1 MNFSIIFRSISYL
14 LLILATAM
22 GIAVIAGYSIP
33 ISEQSKHSTE
43 MALQSWII
51 CISITLFSALL
62 LYGGSRYLKKSND
75 QKMLRK
81 EAIAIAGIAWFI
93 CGLHAAL
100 PHLLCNTDLSFAQS
114 IFEAISGLTTTGST
128 VTVDLQEIPRSLLFW
143 RSLTQ
148 WLGGLGIVMIF
159 LLLQSKDGASGKMMF
174 GAESSLPISDLNF
187 SNFSKSQRSLWTL
200 YLGLTL
206 ICGLGYYAFG
216 MNLFQSINHA
226 LTTTAT
232 GGFGTENDSF
242 TSFSTGAKIW
252 AILFMLIC
260 SISLF
265 LYLLLIKR
273 RRLGDLRENEE
284 TRWFLILL
292 VSAISITLINNFL
305 NSKSDSTLNI
315 IFNIVSISTST
326 GYASGNYDQWPMLS
340 KEILLIL
347 MVIGGCSGSTAGG
360 LKVSRVLLWARF
372 SKSEITRTFRP
383 QMESI
388 PKMVNSSKSVDKN
401 TLGQLFVILTFAFF
415 FLIFGSLAMRLLE
428 PELSLTGCMA
438 AVITTLSNNGP
449 AFAEFGPTNNFAHLA
464 TPSTLMLC
472 LFMILGRLGFVYAL
486 VLFSRK
492 LWKHY

>member
-33 ISEQSKHSTE
+33 IPEQSKHSNE
-43 MALQSWII
+43 IALQSWII

-81 EAIAIAGIAWFI
+81 EAIAIAGIAWFV

-187 SNFSKSQRSLWTL
+187 SNFSKAQRSLWTL
-200 YLGLTL
+200 YLSLTL
-206 ICGLGYYAFG
+206 ICGLGYYVFG
-216 MNLFQSINHA
+216 MSLFQSINHA

-242 TSFSTGAKIW
+242 TSFGTGAKIW

-284 TRWFLILL
+284 TRWFLIFL
-292 VSAISITLINNFL
+292 VLAIAITLINNL
-305 NSKSDSTLNI
+305 LSSGSDSVLNI

-326 GYASGNYDQWPMLS
+326 GYASGDYDQWPILS

-360 LKVSRVLLWARF
+360 LKMSRVLLWARF
-372 SKSEITRTFRP
+372 SRSELTRTFRP
-383 QMESI
+383 QMETI

-415 FLIFGSLAMRLLE
+415 FLILGSLSMRILE

-438 AVITTLSNNGP
+438 SVITTLSNNGP
-449 AFAEFGPTNNFAHLA
+449 AFAEFGPTNNFAHLS